1 MRHPRAS
8 STAPRVIDLSTGRCL
23 TRRPFHLMNICYP
36 KEDSDEIAPP
46 AGPEPEDNQVRET
59 TSESAPDNPGSP
71 RLVSAVSAVLVTGER
86 RCAMQQGQP
95 A

>member
-1 MRHPRAS
+1 
-8 STAPRVIDLSTGRCL
+8 
-23 TRRPFHLMNICYP
+23 MNICYP

-59 TSESAPDNPGSP
+59 TPESAPDNPGRP
-71 RLVSAVSAVLVTGER
+71 RLVSAFMVTGER